1 MDSRAKKKP
10 AKKKPAKKKKAKP
23 PAVAPKIM
31 SAEDAA
37 QYLGIALITL
47 RRWAQ
52 QGRIPHLRAGRLL
65 KFRIA
70 DLDRWID
77 LQTTTTWTPLRPQRK
92 P

>member
-1 MDSRAKKKP
+1 MRSKKKVAKKKT
-10 AKKKPAKKKKAKP
+10 AKP
-23 PAVAPKIM
+23 PVEPKIL

-37 QYLGIALITL
+37 QYLDIALITL